1 MYFKRRQR
9 TFWKSFIR
17 EISLPWI
24 HLDSPKNFLEIIYKR
39 NKSSFESIYIRQR
52 TFWIV
57 NIIITFCNV
66 NVVVSK

>member
-39 NKSSFESIYIRQR
+39 NKSSFEFI
-52 TFWIV
+52 
-57 NIIITFCNV
+57 
-66 NVVVSK
+66 